1 MAPFE
6 RYMTY
11 YFPQEIVTLIFDYS
25 EGFMRSILGMCC
37 KELNKRRHTLVIPAT
52 FRREQVHVLEVC
64 CKENYH
70 ELYSYL
76 LSSKLSPKKNLKELA
91 LLSGSYDIAKKMK
104 LIDVPTHHL
113 LAITG
118 GSVDCC
124 KLFPKFECTPKMF
137 SILPNLETLEYLESL
152 KRDSY
157 TSKLVASVRS
167 LLVIVEKVKRN
178 VDKGEWFADGCKIN
192 VRHLLLFK
200 NILPLTM
207 FELLFSAW
215 FEKYPLDISHED
227 VLELSIELESENIYN
242 LLDIFFPQLSQ
253 GLIIKCLVGNFLTP
267 LVELSNMK
275 DKEDNTGKL
284 ELIVRVRAN
293 PSFLEGI
300 IKRDNLELLLF
311 SYTVYGARL
320 VLPQHIDNI
329 VKNNS
334 RRIVTWFLDNN
345 DNKYTTSLLVGSIF
359 QRGRVYLA
367 KICLLRGLYAP
378 STYPEIIKLTKL

>member
-1 MAPFE
+1 
-6 RYMTY
+6 MTY

-25 EGFMRSILGMCC
+25 DGFMRSILGMCC
-37 KELNKRRHTLVIPAT
+37 KELNKRRHTLDIPAT
-52 FRREQVHVLEVC
+52 FCREQVHVLEVC

-76 LSSKLSPKKNLKELA
+76 LSSKLSHKKNLKELA
-91 LLSGSYDIAKKMK
+91 LLSGSYDVAKKMK

-124 KLFPKFECTPKMF
+124 KLFPGFECTPKMF
-137 SILPNLETLEYLESL
+137 SVLPNLETLEYLESL
-152 KRDSY
+152 PRDSF
-157 TSKLVASVRS
+157 TSKLIASTRS
-167 LLVIVEKVKRN
+167 LLVTVEKVKRN
-178 VDKGEWFADGCKIN
+178 VDKEEWFLDGRKIN
-192 VRHLLLFK
+192 VQHLLSFK
-200 NILPLTM
+200 NKLPLPM

-215 FEKYPLDISHED
+215 FEKYPLNISHED
-227 VLELSIELESENIYN
+227 VLELSVELESENIYN

-253 GLIIKCLVGNFLTP
+253 SLIIKCLVGNFLTP
-267 LVELSNMK
+267 LVELSSMK
-275 DKEDNTGKL
+275 GKDDNAEKMA
-284 ELIVRVRAN
+284 LIVRVRAN

-311 SYTVYGARL
+311 SYSVYGAKL
-320 VLPQHIDNI
+320 VLPQHIDNL

-334 RRIVTWFLDNN
+334 WRIVTWFLDIN

-359 QRGRVYLA
+359 QRGRIYLA
-367 KICLLRGLYAP
+367 KICLSRGLCAP
-378 STYPEIIKLTKL
+378 SKHPEIIKLTKL